1 MVGIYRK
8 PNTVAQNFGIV
19 YNQKRFLLGMEVP
32 KESVYNKVEWRNENF
47 ELCDGTL
54 KKKLQN
60 ASSQKN
66 LMRRN

>member
-1 MVGIYRK
+1 MAELLILIALVAFFVGVFLIKRKIDQLKYR
-8 PNTVAQNFGIV
+8 A
-19 YNQKRFLLGMEVP
+19 R
-32 KESVYNKVEWRNENF
+32 ESVYNKVEWRNENF